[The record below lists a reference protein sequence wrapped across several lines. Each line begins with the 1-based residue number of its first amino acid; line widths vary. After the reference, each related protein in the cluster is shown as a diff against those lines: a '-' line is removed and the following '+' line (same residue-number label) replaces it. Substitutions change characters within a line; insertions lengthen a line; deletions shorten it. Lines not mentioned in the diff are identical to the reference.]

1 MKAQYRRKAA
11 YYGRPRRFFYVCLRF
26 STHTAVLS
34 VLKNRR
40 LGHYIPCPAVNGF
53 YSASSAYPLPTVS
66 AVARAEV

>member
-1 MKAQYRRKAA
+1 MKAQYRRKRLITVAP
-11 YYGRPRRFFYVCLRF
+11 GGFYVCLRF

-40 LGHYIPCPAVNGF
+40 QGHYIPCPAVNGF